1 MNNKSPQPVEYSISE
16 LANEYDITT
25 RTIRYY
31 EDMGLLAPTRR
42 GQQRV
47 YTQADRVKLKLVL
60 RGKRLGLSLA
70 ESRQIIEMYDPTAGN
85 KTQLKKLLEIIDTR
99 KQSLEEQLQDIQ
111 VMLVD
116 LTAARERIQD
126 AIDRG

>member
-1 MNNKSPQPVEYSISE
+1 MNTTEITEYSISE

-31 EDMGLLAPTRR
+31 EDMGLLSPKRR

-47 YTQADRVKLKLVL
+47 YSPGDRVKLKLVL

-70 ESRQIIEMYDPTAGN
+70 ESREIIELYDPASGN
-85 KTQLKKLLEIIDTR
+85 KTQLQKLLDIINAR
-99 KQSLEEQLQDIQ
+99 RESLTQQLDDIQ
-111 VMLVD
+111 LMMVD
-116 LTAARERIQD
+116 LNAAAERMQD
-126 AIDRG
+126 AISKAK